1 MDTKK
6 LEQMLIDMF
15 NEDYS
20 NTTFTSQLYDMFG
33 KHTDIIDA
41 YIKPDREF
49 WYYDGEKRE
58 YRKLKI
64 TYVRTG
70 VMFFVFEDE
79 PEVEHA
85 WFISSFNCAS
95 LFAAQIYPYEIGRLL
110 SKYYEDADKEFPKIC
125 ETCKWNDCDGRIK
138 VEVIWDNEL
147 WKSN

>member
-1 MDTKK
+1 MKIDEIT
-6 LEQMLIDMF
+6 QLITEMVYG
-15 NEDYS
+15 DYN
-20 NTTFTSQLYDMFG
+20 NTTFTSQLYEMFG
-33 KHTDIIDA
+33 KHTDIIEE
-41 YIKPDREF
+41 YIKEGRVF
-49 WYYDGEKRE
+49 WFYDGEKRE

-85 WFISSFNCAS
+85 WFISSFNGAS

-110 SKYYEDADKEFPKIC
+110 SKYYEGADKDFPRIC

-138 VEVIWDNEL
+138 VDVIWEE
-147 WKSN
+147 K

>member
-1 MDTKK
+1 MDVEK
-6 LEQMLIDMF
+6 LEQILIDML

-33 KHTDIIDA
+33 KHTDAIDA
-41 YIKPDREF
+41 YIKPDRKF

-64 TYVRTG
+64 TCVRTG

-85 WFISSFNCAS
+85 WFIGSFKCDS
-95 LFAAQIYPYEIGRLL
+95 LFAAQIYPYEIGKLL
-110 SKYYEDADKEFPKIC
+110 SKYYDGADEEFPEIC
-125 ETCKWNDCDGRIK
+125 KKCKWNDCGGRIK
-138 VEVIWDNEL
+138 VDVIWEE
-147 WKSN
+147 K